1 MNQHLYD
8 FVMKDITGTPVSLS
22 SFRGKVLLVVNVA
35 SKCGFTPQYAGL
47 QSLYGR
53 YRSRGFEILGF
64 PANDFL
70 WQEPGSDQ
78 EIQQFC
84 STKYGVSFPIFSKI
98 SVKGRKIHPLYKY
111 LTDSETN
118 PKTRGKITW
127 NFNKF
132 LVDRNGNIVSRFDS
146 KVEPLDDQL
155 VSAVEA
161 AIAALVAEPETIV
174 RAR

>member
-1 MNQHLYD
+1 M
-8 FVMKDITGTPVSLS
+8 
-22 SFRGKVLLVVNVA
+22 NVA

-161 AIAALVAEPETIV
+161 AIAAPVAEPETIV